1 MGSFNERTHKILS
14 DIGEKAATKAA
25 SGRYLRSLEFRPG
38 IRYWATSARQKDLFG
53 VQFFGEGL
61 DDAERYRRALANRG
75 FASRTPQPS
84 QLTYCREIDFLAD
97 GRPDM
102 DAIRAAKADLD
113 GIVRSDDPVERQ
125 QRIAEFQRLID
136 EGLRSGISAD
146 TMSDLLAQARRR
158 AETAGGDGL

>member
-1 MGSFNERTHKILS
+1 
-14 DIGEKAATKAA
+14 
-25 SGRYLRSLEFRPG
+25 
-38 IRYWATSARQKDLFG
+38 
-53 VQFFGEGL
+53 
-61 DDAERYRRALANRG
+61 
-75 FASRTPQPS
+75 
-84 QLTYCREIDFLAD
+84 
-97 GRPDM
+97 M

-146 TMSDLLAQARRR
+146 TMRDLLTQARRR